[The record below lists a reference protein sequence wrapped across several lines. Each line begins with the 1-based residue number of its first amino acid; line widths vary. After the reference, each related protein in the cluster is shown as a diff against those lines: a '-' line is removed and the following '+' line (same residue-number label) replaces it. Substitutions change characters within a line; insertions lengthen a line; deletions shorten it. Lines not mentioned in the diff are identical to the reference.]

1 MAAAAAIV
9 SLYTIWQL
17 RNLRLWA
24 TPDRLPPASKQLPVI
39 SVIVPFRN
47 EAGRLPALLDSLY
60 AQDYPGEWEIILVDD
75 HSDDGGGES
84 LHTPVDIPLRQFKL
98 AEYPSYL
105 GGPAYKKAAITLGI
119 DRARGEIMVTTD
131 ADCQWTPGGLSALG
145 RRFASGADV
154 VLGTVLI
161 EPVTDL
167 CSAFQALDLAGYQLL
182 TRASVVAGTPTLA
195 NGAHFA
201 FRKAAFMGVGG
212 YGGVDHLPS
221 GDDVLLLHKFVQ
233 DGGYLLRHVG
243 DSAEVVATRPVYG
256 WRTLWRQRLRWAG
269 KAGNY
274 ASPAL
279 TFAQA
284 LAFCT
289 SFTIVAG
296 LVLGLFQP
304 AFAWIAV
311 AVWAGKAGVDYLL
324 LDRFCRYFGRA
335 LWMRYYWSVQAIY
348 PFFLVAVGLAA
359 LSGTRTE
366 WKGRK

>member
-9 SLYTIWQL
+9 ALYTVWQL

-24 TPDRLPPASKQLPVI
+24 TPDREPPVPEDLPSL
-39 SVIVPFRN
+39 SVVVPFRN

-60 AQDYPGEWEIILVDD
+60 AQDYPGDWEIILVDD
-75 HSDDGGGES
+75 HSDDGGGNAVRAPGGI
-84 LHTPVDIPLRQFKL
+84 LLRQFRL
-98 AEYPSYL
+98 AEYPAYL
-105 GGPAYKKAAITLGI
+105 GGPAYKKAAIMLGI
-119 DRARGEIMVTTD
+119 DRARGEFIVTTD
-131 ADCQWTPGGLSALG
+131 ADCQWAPGGLTALG
-145 RRFASGADV
+145 RRFATGADV

-161 EPVTDL
+161 DAASDL

-201 FRKAAFMGVGG
+201 FRKAAFIGVGG
-212 YGGVDHLPS
+212 YTGVDHLPS
-221 GDDVLLLHKFVQ
+221 GDDVLLLQKFVR
-233 DGGYLLRHVG
+233 DGGYLVWHAG
-243 DSAEVVATRPVYG
+243 GAADVVTTRPVAG
-256 WRTLWRQRLRWAG
+256 WRALWRQRLRWAG

-274 ASPAL
+274 ASPSL

-296 LVLGLFQP
+296 LVLGFVRP
-304 AFAWIAV
+304 AFACIAV
-311 AVWAGKAGVDYLL
+311 AVWVGKAGVDYLL
-324 LDRFCRYFGRA
+324 LERYCRFFGRA
-335 LWMRYYWSVQAIY
+335 RWMGYYWPVQAIY

-359 LSGTRTE
+359 LSGVRPE
-366 WKGRK
+366 WKGRQ